1 MTVILQVV
9 LVSLSA
15 GALILCTVEILRRK
29 AVREPQARQSAQQ
42 SHARHMYDP
51 SISDRESNAPIS
63 SAEGKSVPVP
73 SVSADGTVPPYRV
86 RPGSS
91 QSGQRWDPYA
101 ENQSRKHRAQAAR
114 RKPRR
119 AKSASH
125 VQFAP
130 PEAGGRVDHY
140 SLLGVRPDASKE
152 EIERAFRRYASDVHP
167 DRFFD
172 DPARHAQAEEKLKQ
186 LNAVMQIL
194 RDPDLRAAY
203 DASR

>member
-1 MTVILQVV
+1 MTVIFQVV

-15 GALILCTVEILRRK
+15 GALVLCAIEILRRK
-29 AVREPQARQSAQQ
+29 AAREPRPGRTVQQ
-42 SHARHMYDP
+42 SSARHVYDP
-51 SISDRESNAPIS
+51 SVPDG
-63 SAEGKSVPVP
+63 EGDASMPRAKGNGTPLP
-73 SVSADGTVPPYRV
+73 SVADDGTVSPYRV
-86 RPGSS
+86 RPGTS
-91 QSGQRWDPYA
+91 QSGQQWDPYA
-101 ENQSRKHRAQAAR
+101 ENQSRKYRAQAAR

-119 AKSASH
+119 ARSGSH

-130 PEAGGRVDHY
+130 PETGGRVDHY

-152 EIERAFRRYASDVHP
+152 EIERAFRRYAADVHP

-194 RDPDLRAAY
+194 RDPDRRAAY

>member
-1 MTVILQVV
+1 
-9 LVSLSA
+9 
-15 GALILCTVEILRRK
+15 
-29 AVREPQARQSAQQ
+29 
-42 SHARHMYDP
+42 MYDP
-51 SISDRESNAPIS
+51 SVSDRKSDASMPRSEGNGAPL
-63 SAEGKSVPVP
+63 P
-73 SVSADGTVPPYRV
+73 SVADDGTVSSYRV

-101 ENQSRKHRAQAAR
+101 ENQSRKHRVQAAR

-119 AKSASH
+119 AKSGSH

-130 PEAGGRVDHY
+130 PEIGGRVDHY

-152 EIERAFRRYASDVHP
+152 EIERAFRRYAADVHP

-172 DPARHAQAEEKLKQ
+172 DPARQAQAEEKLKQ